1 MARNFVI
8 VVDSCSDL
16 SPELRKQFNIEYV
29 RMGVVKNVGKD
40 NEEEVYASLDWE
52 VYSNK
57 ELFDWLRGGMAVK
70 TTQVTMQEYQ
80 RVFGKLV
87 EEGNDVLYIACSSA
101 LSGSYNFSLMVKEEI
116 LEKHPEAKIICV
128 DSLCSCMGQGLMALD
143 CAKMKEEGKTVEEC
157 AAYLEENKLC
167 YHQFATVE
175 TLDYLKKAGR
185 VKAAAAFFGNIFGV
199 KPMIISD
206 AKGQN
211 FAVKKV
217 KGRRNSLIELA
228 NMAKENLID
237 AENQTIYVV
246 HADTQAD
253 AEFVKE
259 LLIKETNAKEVVVTP
274 MGPIIGVST
283 GPGTIGV
290 YGKGKKVEIYG
301 N

>member
-40 NEEEVYASLDWE
+40 NEEEVFASLDWE
-52 VYSNK
+52 IYSNK
-57 ELFDWLRGGMAVK
+57 ELFDWLRGGMNVK

-101 LSGSYNFSLMVKEEI
+101 LSGSYNFSLMVKDEI

-175 TLDYLKKAGR
+175 TLDYLRKAGR

-217 KGRRNSLIELA
+217 KGRRNSLVELA
-228 NMAKENLID
+228 KMAKENLID

-290 YGKGKKVEIYG
+290 YGKGKKVEVFG

>member
-16 SPELRKQFNIEYV
+16 SCEIRKELGIEYA

-52 VYSNK
+52 IYSNK
-57 ELFDWLRGGMAVK
+57 ELFDWLRSGMNIK
-70 TTQVTMQEYQ
+70 TTQITVQEYH
-80 RVFGKLV
+80 RVFDKIV
-87 EEGNDVLYIACSSA
+87 QEGNDILYIACSSA
-101 LSGSYNFSLMVKEEI
+101 LSGSYNLSLMVKDEI
-116 LEKHPEAKIICV
+116 KEVHPEAKIICV

-143 CAKMKEEGKTVEEC
+143 CAEMKKQGKTLEEC

-211 FAVKKV
+211 FAVKKM
-217 KGRRNSLIELA
+217 KGRRNSLVELV
-228 NMAKENLID
+228 NMAKENVIN
-237 AENQTIYVV
+237 AEEQTIYVV
-246 HADTQAD
+246 HADTQVD

-259 LLIKETNAKEVVVTP
+259 LLIKELNPKEVVVTP

-290 YGKGKKVEIYG
+290 YAKGKKVEVVG

>member
-16 SPELRKQFNIEYV
+16 SKEVREQNEIKYV
-29 RMGVVKNVGKD
+29 KMGLVKNVGKE
-40 NEEEVYASLDWE
+40 NEEEIPASLDGD
-52 VYSNK
+52 VFTHK
-57 ELFDWLRGGMAVK
+57 ELFDWLRGGMTMK
-70 TTQVTMQEYQ
+70 TTQVSMEEYQ
-80 RVFGKLV
+80 NVFGKIL
-87 EEGNDVLYIACSSA
+87 EEGNDILYIACSSA
-101 LSGSYNFSLMVKEEI
+101 LSGSYNFSLMVKEEL
-116 LEKHPEAKIICV
+116 LEKHPEAKIVCV

-143 CAKMKEEGKTVEEC
+143 CAQMKKEGKTLEELE
-157 AAYLEENKLC
+157 AYLEENKLC

-175 TLDYLKKAGR
+175 TLEYLRKAGR

-217 KGRRNSLIELA
+217 KGRRNSLVEVVK
-228 NMAKENLID
+228 MAKECLVNP
-237 AENQTIYVV
+237 ETQTIYVV
-246 HADTQAD
+246 HADTLND
-253 AEFVKE
+253 AEFVKD
-259 LLIKETNAKEVVVTP
+259 LLIKEVNPKEVVVTN

-290 YGKGKKVEIYG
+290 YGKGKKVEIVG
-301 N
+301 D